1 MAIVH
6 ATGLSLAYGL
16 KPLMN
21 EVNFSLEEG
30 ERVCLVGR
38 NGEGKSTLM
47 RILVGTATPDAG
59 DLHFAPHTRV
69 AYLPQEVPEGLA
81 GSLLEVV
88 LGGSDGSAALLDEYE
103 SISNELTEDSS
114 PEVLEQMQE
123 IQEELDRRDGW
134 GVREAATVAI
144 ERIGL
149 LPSEAFNDLSGGRK
163 RQCLLVRALL
173 SKPGLLLLDEPTN
186 HLDIRAIGWLE
197 DMVRS
202 FPGAV
207 LFVTHDRAFLR
218 AVSTRILDLDRGKLT
233 SWPGDYDLYRQRK
246 AASLDVESKSWME
259 FDKHLAQEE
268 VWIRQGIKAR
278 RTRNEGRVRAL
289 KKLRVE
295 RAERRG
301 RIGSVKITL
310 QESDRSGKRV
320 VEAENISFAWPDKP
334 IVDGFNLEIQ
344 RGDRLGIIGPNG
356 CGKTTLLRLLL
367 GEITPQ
373 AGRVR
378 VGTKLEP
385 LYFDQMRG
393 QLEEDK
399 TVQQNVTDRGDTVIL
414 NGRPRHVMGYLN
426 DFLFSPE
433 RARTPV
439 NILSGGERNRL
450 LLAKLF
456 VHEANLLILD
466 EPTNDLDTDTLEL
479 LETTLLGYDGTLIVV
494 SHDREFLNNVV
505 TSCIAFDADGVVRQY
520 AGGYDD
526 WLQQRPA
533 LARPAA
539 PGAPVSPVAPQK
551 TSDSAPVE
559 PARPRV
565 PLRKLSYKEKRRL
578 EQIPAQIEAL
588 EQEQVGLNEAMAAPG
603 FFTGPREDVDRVT
616 ARLSVIEPEILQL
629 MGNWED
635 LEARR
640 EGATA

>member
-1 MAIVH
+1 
-6 ATGLSLAYGL
+6 
-16 KPLMN
+16 
-21 EVNFSLEEG
+21 
-30 ERVCLVGR
+30 
-38 NGEGKSTLM
+38 
-47 RILVGTATPDAG
+47 
-59 DLHFAPHTRV
+59 
-69 AYLPQEVPEGLA
+69 
-81 GSLLEVV
+81 
-88 LGGSDGSAALLDEYE
+88 
-103 SISNELTEDSS
+103 
-114 PEVLEQMQE
+114 
-123 IQEELDRRDGW
+123 
-134 GVREAATVAI
+134 
-144 ERIGL
+144 
-149 LPSEAFNDLSGGRK
+149 
-163 RQCLLVRALL
+163 
-173 SKPGLLLLDEPTN
+173 
-186 HLDIRAIGWLE
+186 
-197 DMVRS
+197 
-202 FPGAV
+202 
-207 LFVTHDRAFLR
+207 
-218 AVSTRILDLDRGKLT
+218 
-233 SWPGDYDLYRQRK
+233 
-246 AASLDVESKSWME
+246 ME

-505 TSCIAFDADGVVRQY
+505 TSCIAFDACRRSHHRRRRTQP
-520 AGGYDD
+520 
-526 WLQQRPA
+526 LLSQ
-533 LARPAA
+533 LARESLSVSSATKRSGGWSRSQRRSRPSSRSRSASTRRWPLRA
-539 PGAPVSPVAPQK
+539 SSRGPVK
-551 TSDSAPVE
+551 TS
-559 PARPRV
+559 
-565 PLRKLSYKEKRRL
+565 
-578 EQIPAQIEAL
+578 
-588 EQEQVGLNEAMAAPG
+588 
-603 FFTGPREDVDRVT
+603 TG
-616 ARLSVIEPEILQL
+616 
-629 MGNWED
+629 
-635 LEARR
+635 
-640 EGATA
+640 

>member
-1 MAIVH
+1 LAIIH

-21 EVNFSLEEG
+21 EVDLSLQEG

-38 NGEGKSTLM
+38 NGEGKTTLM
-47 RILVGTATPDAG
+47 KILAGLVTPDAG
-59 DLHFAPHTRV
+59 DLHFEPHTRI
-69 AYLPQEVPEGLA
+69 AYLPQEVPVDLS
-81 GSLLEVV
+81 GSLLDVV
-88 LGGSDGSAALLDEYE
+88 LAGSDGSATLLAEYE
-103 SISNELTEDSS
+103 DISNSLGEKSS
-114 PEVLEQMQE
+114 AESLERLQE

-134 GVREAATVAI
+134 GVRDAACAAI

-149 LPSEAFNDLSGGRK
+149 SATEAFDALSGGRK

-173 SKPGLLLLDEPTN
+173 SKPAILLLDEPTN

-197 DMVRS
+197 DLVRS

-218 AVSTRILDLDRGKLT
+218 AVSTRILDLDRGNLT

-246 AASLDVESKSWME
+246 AAALDAEAKARAV

-289 KKLRVE
+289 KKLRQE
-295 RAERRG
+295 RQARRE
-301 RIGSVKITL
+301 RIGSAKIRL
-310 QESDRSGKRV
+310 QEAGRSGKQV
-320 VEAENISFAWPDKP
+320 IEATEVSFAWPDKP
-334 IVDGFNLEIQ
+334 IVDNFSLEIQ

-367 GEITPQ
+367 GELQPQ
-373 AGRVR
+373 SGNVR
-378 VGTKLEP
+378 VGTKLQP
-385 LYFDQMRG
+385 IYFDQMRD

-399 TVQQNVTDRGDTVIL
+399 TVQQNVTDQGDTVMVH
-414 NGRPRHVMGYLN
+414 GRPRHVMGYLN
-426 DFLFSPE
+426 DFLFSPA

-456 VHEANLLILD
+456 VQEANLLVLD

-479 LETTLLGYDGTLIVV
+479 LEATLLGYEGTLILV

-505 TSCIAFDADGVVRQY
+505 TSCIAFDADGVVRHY

-526 WLQQRPA
+526 WLEQRPPLSSSA
-533 LARPAA
+533 KGSEGAPGSAPAA
-539 PGAPVSPVAPQK
+539 GTP
-551 TSDSAPVE
+551 SARGPNT
-559 PARPRV
+559 PRP
-565 PLRKLSYKEKRRL
+565 PKLSFGEKRDL
-578 EQIPAQIEAL
+578 QTIPAQIEGL
-588 EQEQVGLNEAMAAPG
+588 EREQTELNEALAAPG
-603 FFTGPREDVDRVT
+603 FFTGPRSDVERVT
-616 ARLSVIEPEILQL
+616 ARLSEIDPEVLKLMERWEALELQR
-629 MGNWED
+629 
-635 LEARR
+635 EAS
-640 EGATA
+640 EA

>member
-6 ATGLSLAYGL
+6 ATGLTLAYGL
-16 KPLMN
+16 KPLMD

-47 RILVGTATPDAG
+47 RILVGTTTPDSG
-59 DLHFAPHTRV
+59 ELHYAPHTRV
-69 AYLPQEVPEGLA
+69 AYLPQEVPEGMA
-81 GSLLEVV
+81 GSLMEVV

-103 SISNELTEDSS
+103 AISNSLSEDSS
-114 PEVLEQMQE
+114 AESLDRMQA

-134 GVREAATVAI
+134 AVREAAAVAI

-149 LPSEAFNDLSGGRK
+149 LPDEAFDDLSGGRK

-197 DMVRS
+197 DLVRS

-218 AVSTRILDLDRGKLT
+218 AVSTRILDLDRGQLT
-233 SWPGDYDLYRQRK
+233 SWPGDYDLYRKRK
-246 AASLDVESKSWME
+246 AAALEAESKSWKE

-289 KKLRVE
+289 KKLRTE
-295 RAERRG
+295 RAERRD

-310 QESDRSGKRV
+310 QDSDRSGKRV
-320 VEAENISFAWPDKP
+320 VEAENISFSWPEKP
-334 IVDGFNLEIQ
+334 IVEDFHLEIQ

-367 GEITPQ
+367 GEIQPQ
-373 AGRVR
+373 RGRVR

-479 LETTLLGYDGTLIVV
+479 LETTLLGYEGTLIVV

-533 LARPAA
+533 LTAA
-539 PGAPVSPVAPQK
+539 VA
-551 TSDSAPVE
+551 SAPRVVGGE
-559 PARPRV
+559 SRVVPSAPASPG
-565 PLRKLSYKEKRRL
+565 RKLSYKERRKL
-578 EQIPAQIEAL
+578 EQLPAQIEAL
-588 EQEQVGLNEAMAAPG
+588 EQEQATLNEAMGAPG
-603 FFTGPREDVDRVT
+603 FFTGPRAEVDRVT
-616 ARLSVIEPEILQL
+616 ARLSVIEPEILDL
-629 MGNWED
+629 MGEWEE
-635 LEARR
+635 LEALR
-640 EGATA
+640 EAGPA